1 MSLRRLLYWL
11 ALAGLIGAFVAVTWL
26 RGWMDEAASEDATD
40 SRPAFSLPDLSGER
54 RAIAEWDGRVL
65 VINFWAT
72 WCPPCVEEIPEL
84 VEVQSRYGGRGVAI
98 VGVALDER
106 DAVEEFLE
114 DVPVNYPILLGTTEA
129 FEVLDAYGNER
140 GTLPYTVI
148 VDRDGEIRHRLP
160 RPTDAEELA
169 RLIEPLL

>member
-1 MSLRRLLYWL
+1 MNLRRLLYWL
-11 ALAGLIGAFVAVTWL
+11 ALAGLVGAFVAVTWL
-26 RGWMDEAASEDATD
+26 RGWMDGAAEGVPD

-54 RAIAEWDGRVL
+54 RAVSEWDGRVL

-84 VEVQSRYGGRGVAI
+84 VEVQSRYADRGLEI

-106 DAVEEFLE
+106 GAVEDFLK
-114 DVPVNYPILLGTTEA
+114 DVPVNYPVLIGTTEA
-129 FEVLDAYGNER
+129 FTVLDAYGNER

-148 VDRDGEIRHRLP
+148 IDRGGEIHRRLP
-160 RPTDAEELA
+160 RPTDAEELG